1 MHAVAV
7 TIRAPAKLNLSLAV
21 LERRADGFHEIESL
35 IVPVELADTLTVT
48 AGGPAGIRLTVRFA
62 GPLAAPRGRVLA
74 RGVPADA
81 TNLVVRAATALAA
94 EAGIEPALDIE
105 LVKRIPSGAGLGG
118 GSSDAAAVLA
128 AAAEAWRLG
137 WPRERL
143 AAIGARIGSDVP
155 WFFAGAAAVVAG
167 RGERI
172 LPVAPLMPLFAVIAC
187 PSEGLSTAAVYKAC
201 TPSRAGVG
209 TAVAL
214 AEALSQTKDI
224 PRFSATASGSAL
236 TGEAGQGAAG
246 KGAAGKGAAR
256 NRRISPVSVAGLLLH
271 NDLEPPARRLLPEV
285 DRLLADLAWAGGLG
299 PRLTGSGSA
308 CFTLCRTRAE
318 AREIATRLAALADDG
333 RPRWP
338 LVVAVRVGVGA
349 GA

>member
-21 LERRADGFHEIESL
+21 LERRADCFHEIESL

-74 RGVPADA
+74 RDVPADA

-187 PSEGLSTAAVYKAC
+187 PAEGLSTAAVYKAC

-236 TGEAGQGAAG
+236 TGE
-246 KGAAGKGAAR
+246 AGKGAAR

-318 AREIATRLAALADDG
+318 ARDIATRLAALADDG

>member
-1 MHAVAV
+1 MRAVAV

-21 LERRADGFHEIESL
+21 LERRGDGFHEIESL

-74 RGVPADA
+74 RDVPADA

-143 AAIGARIGSDVP
+143 ATIGARIGSDVP

-187 PSEGLSTAAVYKAC
+187 PAEGLSTAAVYKAC
-201 TPSRAGVG
+201 TPSRAGAG

-214 AEALSQTKDI
+214 ALALGQTQVI
-224 PRFSATASGSAL
+224 PRLSATASGSAR
-236 TGEAGQGAAG
+236 TGEAGTGAAG
-246 KGAAGKGAAR
+246 
-256 NRRISPVSVAGLLLH
+256 NRRASPVSVAGLLLH

-318 AREIATRLAALADDG
+318 AREIATRLAALTDDG

-338 LVVAVRVGVGA
+338 LVVAVRVGAGA